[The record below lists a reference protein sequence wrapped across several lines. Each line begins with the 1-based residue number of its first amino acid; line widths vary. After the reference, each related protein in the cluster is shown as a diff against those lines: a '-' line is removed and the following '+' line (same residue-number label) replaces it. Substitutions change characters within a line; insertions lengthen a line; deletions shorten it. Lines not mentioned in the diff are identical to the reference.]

1 MFNSGLHMRASS
13 SSTGKKAGGWN
24 RITSFHPHKMLII
37 LSVIGSS
44 LLFLFML
51 LALTATLFGL
61 EEEVY
66 IRMPRFFTI
75 SAFLILISSFFLL
88 RVPPAFR
95 QDDMATLV
103 LNLRW
108 TLLFGL
114 GFGISQIIG
123 WWELDISGITLAGTT
138 LGSYIYVLSGLH
150 LLHMLGGML
159 FLMSVYRKAR
169 RVKPDAVASFIY
181 LANPYEKVKLDML
194 NIWWHFMDLLWLVVF
209 FYFLWI
215 SG

>member
-1 MFNSGLHMRASS
+1 MRSS
-13 SSTGKKAGGWN
+13 SSTGQKAGGWN
-24 RITSFHPHKMLII
+24 TIASFHPHKMLII

-51 LALTATLFGL
+51 FALTSTLFSL
-61 EEEVY
+61 EDPVR
-66 IRMPRFFTI
+66 IPMPRFFTI
-75 SAFLILISSFFLL
+75 SSFLILISSFFLL

-95 QDDMATLV
+95 QDAIEQVVT
-103 LNLRW
+103 NLRW

-123 WWELDISGITLAGTT
+123 WWELDLKGITLAGTT

-159 FLMSVYRKAR
+159 FLTSIYRRAR

-194 NIWWHFMDLLWLVVF
+194 NIWWHFMDLLWLILF

-215 SG
+215 SE

>member
-1 MFNSGLHMRASS
+1 MFSSGLYMRTSS
-13 SSTGKKAGGWN
+13 SSTGQKAGGWDH
-24 RITSFHPHKMLII
+24 IAAFHPHKMLII

-51 LALTATLFGL
+51 VALTSTLWSL
-61 EEEVY
+61 EDPVT

-95 QDDMATLV
+95 QDDMDKVV

-108 TLLFGL
+108 TLVLGL
-114 GFGISQIIG
+114 GFGLCQMIG

-159 FLMSVYRKAR
+159 FLMSIYRRAR
-169 RVKPDAVASFIY
+169 RVKPDTVASFIY

-194 NIWWHFMDLLWLVVF
+194 NIWWHFMDLLWLVLF

>member
-1 MFNSGLHMRASS
+1 MRTSS
-13 SSTGKKAGGWN
+13 SSTGQKAGAWD

-51 LALTATLFGL
+51 VAFTSTLFSL
-61 EEEVY
+61 EESVT

-95 QDDMATLV
+95 QDDIATV
-103 LNLRW
+103 VQNLQW
-108 TLLFGL
+108 TLLLGL
-114 GFGISQIIG
+114 GFGISQVIG

-159 FLMSVYRKAR
+159 FLLSIYRKAR
-169 RVKPDAVASFIY
+169 LVKSDAVASFIY

-194 NIWWHFMDLLWLVVF
+194 NIWWHFMDLLWLVLF